1 MSENANVVTA
11 AVAVPPGGFGR
22 RLLRLQSRVPIF
34 QMIGVV
40 ILVVIGITTMPQF
53 LSGTSV
59 RLILALAALAGLA
72 SVGQTILILLGGFDM
87 SVAGFIVAGGL
98 MVTEVTSLMSWPF
111 WFSLLV
117 ALAGAAGL
125 GSLAGYIC
133 HRFEINPLII
143 TLAMGTVAVGLAQ
156 TFIPGGLTFGAGAPA
171 GLIALT
177 SPDTPV
183 LGLPIPPLFL
193 IWVAVAVVLWLLF
206 SRTVVGRHLMAVG
219 ANQRAADYSLIPTRR
234 YWAVAFAVS
243 AMCSV
248 LVGLLVAGFG
258 GAITTGSGDPYLFQ
272 SSVAVI
278 VGGTVFGGPG
288 DYLRTVIGALFLA
301 LLNIVLLGNGAGAA
315 AQQWIYG
322 LAILAA
328 VSLYSRGPRLRD
340 QL

>member
-1 MSENANVVTA
+1 MSESTNVVTA
-11 AVAVPPGGFGR
+11 AVAMPPAGFGR

-34 QMIGVV
+34 QMAGVV
-40 ILVVIGITTMPQF
+40 ILVIIGITTMPQF

-98 MVTEVTSLMSWPF
+98 MVTEVATLMSWPF
-111 WFSLLV
+111 WLSLLV
-117 ALAGAAGL
+117 ALVGAAGL
-125 GSLAGYIC
+125 GALAGYIC

-171 GLIALT
+171 GLITLT
-177 SPDTPV
+177 SPDTPF
-183 LGLPIPPLFL
+183 LGLPIPPLFM
-193 IWVAVAVVLWLLF
+193 IWVLVAVVLWVLF